1 MNMLIGIIAGTLTG
15 WLAFSRVDASQ
26 DLGLGPCLFIGAV
39 GGALGVLAM
48 PLVTSANS
56 EGPVS
61 IALLVLALAGAGG
74 SLFVSN
80 IVARRLG
87 R

>member
-1 MNMLIGIIAGTLTG
+1 MNMLIGIVAGALTG

-48 PLVTSANS
+48 PLVTSATS
-56 EGPVS
+56 EGPGTV
-61 IALLVLALAGAGG
+61 ALLMLAFAGAGA